1 MNLNE
6 IIANIVIPAAIAGI
20 LTPIIMKGILKTSW
34 GQKIFKHKDNAS
46 EPKNKKTAQTF
57 NYLPNK
63 ARYLYSKS
71 LYCDIC
77 LMGNSDPGE

>member
-34 GQKIFKHKDNAS
+34 GQKIFNHKDNAS
-46 EPKNKKTAQTF
+46 EP
-57 NYLPNK
+57 
-63 ARYLYSKS
+63 
-71 LYCDIC
+71 
-77 LMGNSDPGE
+77 

>member
-6 IIANIVIPAAIAGI
+6 IIANIVIPAAITI

-46 EPKNKKTAQTF
+46 EP
-57 NYLPNK
+57 
-63 ARYLYSKS
+63 
-71 LYCDIC
+71 
-77 LMGNSDPGE
+77 

>member
-1 MNLNE
+1 MAYFYGLNKKFKYGVLKTYLFKYLCNTINPQRTIRPIMNLNE

-46 EPKNKKTAQTF
+46 EP
-57 NYLPNK
+57 
-63 ARYLYSKS
+63 
-71 LYCDIC
+71 
-77 LMGNSDPGE
+77 

>member
-34 GQKIFKHKDNAS
+34 GQEIFKHKDNAS
-46 EPKNKKTAQTF
+46 EP
-57 NYLPNK
+57 
-63 ARYLYSKS
+63 
-71 LYCDIC
+71 
-77 LMGNSDPGE
+77 

>member
-34 GQKIFKHKDNAS
+34 EQKIEKHNPS
-46 EPKNKKTAQTF
+46 EELT
-57 NYLPNK
+57 
-63 ARYLYSKS
+63 
-71 LYCDIC
+71 
-77 LMGNSDPGE
+77 

>member
-20 LTPIIMKGILKTSW
+20 LTPIIMKGTIKTSW

-46 EPKNKKTAQTF
+46 ERKIKNGSDLQLFTEQGTIFIQQIAVLRQM
-57 NYLPNK
+57 PN
-63 ARYLYSKS
+63 R
-71 LYCDIC
+71 
-77 LMGNSDPGE
+77 